1 MLKIKKSCKSR
12 NKYSVAVAILRY
24 IAVTLGERCGPSPVS
39 FFSAAVDAI
48 ENDNFS
54 TCEMTEAERRGI
66 DCLLRVAQH
75 SACDS
80 DNDASGTCWKKNI
93 EINDGLT
100 ALILAVAWVEFKDDI
115 GRL

>member
-1 MLKIKKSCKSR
+1 MRREERHRRGTCGREKSDTTVTTRMRKIKRSCKSR

-80 DNDASGTCWKKNI
+80 DNDASGTC
-93 EINDGLT
+93 
-100 ALILAVAWVEFKDDI
+100 
-115 GRL
+115 